1 MPPIPVPAS
10 ICRALSLSSDPSK
23 STLSTSGLGS
33 GFTTTGRIHALVPS
47 GVSSSSA
54 GGRNREGGPEEDG
67 EEERLYFVKTLN
79 DGQAARDM
87 FHGEF
92 ESLNAIA
99 DIVPGICP
107 RALAWGSL
115 DDDDDDDGNG
125 KGKSKGFFLAT
136 QYLDLGSGRSR
147 LSSGSSSSLSTR
159 LGKLHTTP
167 APLDLKTGQRRFGFP
182 VPTFCGDTRQPNR
195 FHASWADFYANE
207 RLMMILLECERRN
220 GKEPSLR
227 QLVERTVRLAVPAL
241 LADGHLGY
249 DKDGHGTDIIPVVVH
264 GDLWSGNAGRGRIV
278 GHGGRSSNHERKQAD
293 RANEDE
299 DEDGIADVV
308 YDPSACYAHSEYE
321 LGIMRMFGGFGSA
334 FFDAYHQIVPKTEPV
349 DEYNDRGK
357 LYELYHYLNHHAI
370 FGGGGYRS
378 EAVSIMQMLFKK
390 YGREGSSSK

>member
-1 MPPIPVPAS
+1 MPPVPVPTS
-10 ICRALSLSSDPSK
+10 ICRALSLSSDHSK

-33 GFTTTGRIHALVPS
+33 GFTMTGRIRALVPS
-47 GVSSSSA
+47 DVSSSSV
-54 GGRNREGGPEEDG
+54 GEQNREGRPE

-99 DIVPGICP
+99 DVVPGFCP

-115 DDDDDDDGNG
+115 EEDGD
-125 KGKSKGFFLAT
+125 SKGFFLAT

-147 LSSGSSSSLSTR
+147 LSAGSSSSLAAR

-167 APLDLKTGQRRFGFP
+167 APPDLKTGQRRFGFP

-207 RLMMILLECERRN
+207 RLMMILHECERRN

-227 QLVERTVRLAVPAL
+227 QLVERVVRLVVPTL
-241 LADGHLGY
+241 LANGHLGY
-249 DKDGHGTDIIPVVVH
+249 GKNGHGTDIIPVVVH

-278 GHGGRSSNHERKQAD
+278 GHGGHRSNEQKQAD
-293 RANEDE
+293 QSNEDE
-299 DEDGIADVV
+299 DEYGIADVV

-321 LGIMRMFGGFGSA
+321 LGIMRMFGGFGTA
-334 FFDAYHQIVPKTEPV
+334 FFDAYHRIVPKTEPV
-349 DEYNDRGK
+349 DEYNDRGI

-378 EAVSIMQMLFKK
+378 EAVSIMQMLLEK
-390 YGREGSSSK
+390 YDRGSTECK

>member
-54 GGRNREGGPEEDG
+54 GGRNQEGGPEEDG

-99 DIVPGICP
+99 DIVPGVCP

-115 DDDDDDDGNG
+115 DDDDDDGNG
-125 KGKSKGFFLAT
+125 KGKSKGYFLAT
-136 QYLDLGSGRSR
+136 HYLDLDSGRSR
-147 LSSGSSSSLSTR
+147 LSSGSSSSLATR

-249 DKDGHGTDIIPVVVH
+249 GKDGHGTDIIPVVVH

-278 GHGGRSSNHERKQAD
+278 GHGGRSSNHERKQAGRVSED
-293 RANEDE
+293 EGEDE

-357 LYELYHYLNHHAI
+357 LYELWV
-370 FGGGGYRS
+370 FS
-378 EAVSIMQMLFKK
+378 CPP
-390 YGREGSSSK
+390 SK

>member
-1 MPPIPVPAS
+1 MGTFTHSLAYTKKMPPVPVPTS
-10 ICRALSLSSDPSK
+10 ICRALSLSFDPSK

-47 GVSSSSA
+47 DVSSSS
-54 GGRNREGGPEEDG
+54 GRPEEDE

-79 DGQAARDM
+79 DGQAASDM

-99 DIVPGICP
+99 DVVPGFCP

-115 DDDDDDDGNG
+115 EGDDNDGNG
-125 KGKSKGFFLAT
+125 SAKSKGFFLAT

-147 LSSGSSSSLSTR
+147 PSVGSSSSLATR
-159 LGKLHTTP
+159 LGKLHNTP
-167 APLDLKTGQRRFGFP
+167 APPDLETGQRRFGFP

-207 RLMMILLECERRN
+207 RLTMILHECERRN

-227 QLVERTVRLAVPAL
+227 QLVERTVRLVVPTL
-241 LADGHLGY
+241 LANGHLGY
-249 DKDGHGTDIIPVVVH
+249 GKNGHGSDIIPVVVH

-278 GHGGRSSNHERKQAD
+278 GHGGRSSNNKQKQAD
-293 RANEDE
+293 QENGDGDE
-299 DEDGIADVV
+299 YEIADVV

-321 LGIMRMFGGFGSA
+321 LGIMRMFGGFGTA

-357 LYELYHYLNHHAI
+357 LYELCV
-370 FGGGGYRS
+370 FFCS
-378 EAVSIMQMLFKK
+378 PSK
-390 YGREGSSSK
+390 YTTRHRAKTIV